1 MNVPPSLEPSWA
13 VFATALLLDLL
24 FGEPPSRLHPVV
36 WMGSLTSALQ
46 GLAPRSGAIRQLAF
60 GGFVAAFVPVTFSL
74 ASSVAVAGL
83 GGGSMLG
90 FVLAAVLLKTTFSLR
105 ALGEASAAVR
115 TALVVG
121 DLGAGREALRSL
133 CSRDPT
139 GLGQVAL
146 VAATVESLAENA
158 SDSFVAPLFYYGLFG
173 LPGAVFYRAVNTLD
187 AMIGY
192 HGRFEY
198 LGKASARL
206 DDLLN
211 LVPARLTAALLVLAG
226 SLARKDARRGWRILL
241 RDGAKTESPNAG
253 RPMAAM
259 AGILGVELE
268 KKGHYALGD
277 RIEPIGVGKIEE
289 AWRLVKVTAFLAV
302 AFYVAV
308 LGARHAWAR

>member
-1 MNVPPSLEPSWA
+1 MNPSLEPRSA

-24 FGEPPSRLHPVV
+24 FGEPPNRLHPVV

-60 GGFVAAFVPVTFSL
+60 GAFVAAFVPVTFSL
-74 ASSVAVAGL
+74 ASGVAVAGL
-83 GGGSMLG
+83 GGGSTLR

-105 ALGEASAAVR
+105 ALGEAAGAVR
-115 TALVVG
+115 VALAGG

-133 CSRDPT
+133 CSRDPNA
-139 GLGQVAL
+139 LGEAAL

-158 SDSFVAPLFYYGLFG
+158 SDSFVAPLFYYGFFG
-173 LPGAVFYRAVNTLD
+173 LPGAVFYRAANTLD

-198 LGKASARL
+198 LGKACARL

-211 LVPARLTAALLVLAG
+211 LVPARLTAALLLLAA
-226 SLARKDARRGWRILL
+226 SLARKEARRGWRILL
-241 RDGAKTESPNAG
+241 RDASKTESPNAG
-253 RPMAAM
+253 RPMATM

-289 AWRLVKVTAFLAV
+289 AWHLVKVAAGLAV
-302 AFYVAV
+302 ALYAAL
-308 LGARHAWAR
+308 LGVRHAWAR